1 MIRAIAHFLPMP
13 CLACQTCL
21 RHVSFCAILAIK
33 IAPPPK
39 TLPQGRRCIII
50 CHDDVRAEGLT
61 AALND
66 LHAEAKK
73 DQQLAMFVDGRC
85 VWWWGQ
91 WGVPSCVEGCSSAM
105 VWINFAAQRGYI
117 YMVFIKKEA
126 KSLVRRLMNIMW
138 FQNTVGRKLKLNLFF
153 SSLALCP
160 CACSTPVPLGLRILV
175 VSASGAA
182 LTPEEAV
189 GFDTFI
195 MYGQGPSSH
204 PLFFTAIPIVKIR
217 LPISSAD
224 S

>member
-1 MIRAIAHFLPMP
+1 MKDVCSCHKPIIFCQGRLMIPKKIFFLFLLVFKKGFGEPIDLRLRSYMIRAIAHFLPMP

-85 VWWWGQ
+85 VWCWGQ

-117 YMVFIKKEA
+117 Y
-126 KSLVRRLMNIMW
+126 
-138 FQNTVGRKLKLNLFF
+138 
-153 SSLALCP
+153 
-160 CACSTPVPLGLRILV
+160 GL
-175 VSASGAA
+175 
-182 LTPEEAV
+182 
-189 GFDTFI
+189 
-195 MYGQGPSSH
+195 H
-204 PLFFTAIPIVKIR
+204 
-217 LPISSAD
+217 
-224 S
+224 